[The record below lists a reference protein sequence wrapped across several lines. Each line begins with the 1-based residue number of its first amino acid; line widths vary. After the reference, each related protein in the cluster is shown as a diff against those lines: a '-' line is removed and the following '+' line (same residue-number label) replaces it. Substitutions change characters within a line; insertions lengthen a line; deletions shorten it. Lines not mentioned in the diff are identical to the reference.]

1 MSEKLAFTY
10 DSIGSMVRL
19 LTTIQYE
26 NSHTPAEIELY
37 HAVFDGK
44 DELFESFLEKLF
56 EPGTS
61 IDIEHVQQLVKHCE
75 YYLETNE
82 EAIDIKCKI
91 DRRRYNSYVY
101 FKPYNK
107 VYPCGYTEHS
117 GTVTNICKE
126 YFKGADD
133 IDADKLQR
141 FILNNF
147 EINSDKT
154 SVAQVAEIKNV
165 YWIAREII
173 MQR

>member
-26 NSHTPAEIELY
+26 NAHTPAEIELY

-56 EPGTS
+56 EPGTPL
-61 IDIEHVQQLVKHCE
+61 DVEHIQKLVKHCE
-75 YYLETNE
+75 YYLETDA
-82 EAIDIKCKI
+82 EAVDTKCKI

-107 VYPCGYTEHS
+107 VYPCDYTKHS
-117 GTVTNICKE
+117 GTVTDICKD

-147 EINSDKT
+147 EIKSDKT
-154 SVAQVAEIKNV
+154 SVEQVANIQNV
-165 YWIAREII
+165 QWIAHEII